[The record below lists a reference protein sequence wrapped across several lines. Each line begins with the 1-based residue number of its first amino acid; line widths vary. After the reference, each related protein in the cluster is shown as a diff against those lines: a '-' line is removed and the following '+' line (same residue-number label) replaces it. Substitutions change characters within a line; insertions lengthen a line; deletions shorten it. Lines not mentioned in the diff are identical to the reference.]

1 MSLVAWYPLNGN
13 LKDISGNH
21 YDLNTNYLYGDVN
34 QDGKID
40 STDSRLVLDYFTG
53 NATLTDNQRAL
64 ADVNQDGNINN
75 RDSKE
80 ILKYINGINT
90 NTLVGKP
97 SNIQRFEPVWGKGKT
112 GRYAWKN
119 TSQQSYTNRIFIDEL
134 RNARQLS
141 VSCWVKV
148 DSIPV
153 DFKNI
158 LNFHTRNNS
167 NNSSGIL
174 KLESVGVNGTWITWY
189 DNNHLGITNAVM
201 ANQAELGKWVH
212 IVNVFERDKCHKYI
226 NGKYI
231 AYSNYTNSHLD
242 FDEITLVGDFWIGNE
257 GNESGYF
264 DGSICNVKIYDHCLS
279 KEEAYQDY
287 LSPMLHYTFENPYAE
302 ETKNIE
308 HIIFHNTGNGAY
320 TNISYGSD
328 DKGDYFI
335 KTPKGV
341 GSDWAAGPQIDQNVV
356 YGGNYYTWSI
366 EVNPDIDLI
375 AKDNYAVLSSTLD
388 KYIWFDRSINPTSTW
403 TGNDASCILIDS
415 YTEDIPKNTWTRIWI
430 TVYVDP
436 AIGKAELIHTLCPNV
451 TSGQVKCYYRNSQL
465 EKKDHMTPYTRNR
478 REQQLIRDNS
488 GMGNDGVVKY
498 KREEIPINVSIRSN
512 GCKVVENNKIF
523 TINNFSYNT
532 DSNTRSNVISNL
544 YKMPKNFRYHY
555 LNSIISYEF
564 DIKLENI
571 AIENGKTFRCI
582 FQGEV
587 YKSGSIKWLT
597 GGPVHEVDITN
608 RLRKGTNGTYHVTI
622 EKQII
627 NTETV
632 DSETTDYDIQ
642 LRFDYI
648 QSGTITISNFHA
660 YYQDLDTSTL
670 GITDRNNVIGTHSAY
685 FNGKT
690 RIETSVLKN
699 REIEQITYSAWFYP
713 LQDDVKLRYRNLF
726 TQHETYTSD
735 LWISYDTENA
745 GLWAYTYGDDNQY
758 HYFTCGSTGIVKPEN
773 WNHIVYTFNKGVS
786 KFYLNGELIATQDN
800 SSTFTKIKCRNQ
812 VSYIG
817 QGSAGHHDWHSLL
830 EGYLDDMRLY
840 PIPLTSDEV
849 KALYHTKAKIDKDSN
864 MYTNQLVE
872 TKNESVFELRGDL
885 HISLYGNGT
894 YSRTFKDKIFTL
906 EIQNPE
912 TTSNGLMGFYIG
924 YQSFNDNIISGKHY
938 RYSLYVKLPR
948 SGSWFI
954 RHERFDIH
962 YAEYEANKWY
972 HVVYDGIASNNKYRA
987 FCFYHKEP
995 SSSTN
1000 KIESGDKIQI
1010 RDFEFYRIDDDL
1022 LPIERDTDPKV
1033 TKKAQIKGFEVNE
1046 IDYDRLTKRQNIV
1059 EKDGAKW
1066 VEVFYHNTN
1075 NNTEWFANEAE
1086 ALHCTSQYKYS
1097 RLDCLEQ
1104 YRQADGKFEFLLEY
1118 PEIPDQFNRWKQTDN
1133 PAITEEINGSAVS
1146 NVNGYEAIHIDW
1158 SNEFGGLIKSN
1169 QPCTLLDGSTN
1180 FKFWFYAIGC
1190 YGIDD
1195 LESSNWAGKLP
1206 GQYQSSSLPGYLSD
1220 NPAHEVRL
1228 YARVSDEQINLRPTI
1243 INKYSAQWLEV
1254 FYHDNH
1260 SGTVLF
1266 SSKEEA
1272 MHTIG
1277 NKDKYSILD
1286 CLEQYRGKDNKFEF
1300 LLEYPTD
1307 LPGQY
1312 LRWKQTSNPLEDN
1325 TESTEKYLTNEFVK
1339 GYELIHDSWNDKI
1352 QWSGLLLNQRDN
1364 LSLLDGV
1371 IGTNYWYAIG
1381 CYVKY
1386 NNSGILGVKVDGTSD
1401 RVVSNDT
1408 HLYVRI
1414 DNIDNRQQIA
1424 KLLKTG
1430 TIKTKEIKEI

>member
-1 MSLVAWYPLNGN
+1 MLVAWYPLNGN

-21 YDLNTNYLYGDVN
+21 YDLNTNHIYGDIDGDGRITQEDSELASQYFNGITTLTSEQTIRADVN
-34 QDGKID
+34 QDGK
-40 STDSRLVLDYFTG
+40 
-53 NATLTDNQRAL
+53 
-64 ADVNQDGNINN
+64 VNS
-75 RDSKE
+75 RDSE
-80 ILKYINGINT
+80 IILNYAHERIIDGAINC
-90 NTLVGKP
+90 
-97 SNIQRFEPVWGKGKT
+97 PVPGQIRHNPIWGEGKT
-112 GRYAWKN
+112 GKAWVN
-119 TSQQSYTNRIFIDEL
+119 NSCNSFTNRVMINEL
-134 RNARQLS
+134 KGATKFS
-141 VSCWVKV
+141 ISCWVKV
-148 DSIPV
+148 NSII
-153 DFKNI
+153 DHFRDI
-158 LNFHTRNNS
+158 FSFYTLNSQDNS
-167 NNSSGIL
+167 KKAL
-174 KLESVGVNGTWITWY
+174 RLESHSYSGNHLAWYNNGHLCSDNSVIAHAINLGEWIHFTFVFGKEQAYKYVNGRYI
-189 DNNHLGITNAVM
+189 GTN
-201 ANQAELGKWVH
+201 
-212 IVNVFERDKCHKYI
+212 KY
-226 NGKYI
+226 
-231 AYSNYTNSHLD
+231 SQSQLD
-242 FDEITLVGDFWIGNE
+242 FDKISLTGEIRLGSSPEKDL
-257 GNESGYF
+257 YL
-264 DGSICNVKIYDHCLS
+264 DGSICNIKIYDHCLS

-287 LSPMLHYTFENPYAE
+287 LSPMLHYTFEQPFAE
-302 ETKNIE
+302 ETENLSSDYYQW
-308 HIIFHNTGNGAY
+308 GASTY
-320 TNISYGSD
+320 SSD
-328 DKGDYFI
+328 DKGNYFI
-335 KTPKGV
+335 KIPANAWNG
-341 GSDWAAGPQIDQNVV
+341 GIWLNNAIV
-356 YGGNYYTWSI
+356 YGGNYYTWSL
-366 EVNPDIDLI
+366 EVNPDIDLSV
-375 AKDNYAVLSSTLD
+375 DREGDLFDGNLNSNTYSSNGLG
-388 KYIWFDRSINPTSTW
+388 RSTV
-403 TGNDASCILIDS
+403 D
-415 YTEDIPKNTWTRIWI
+415 YYKEKIPKNTWTRIWVTTYI
-430 TVYVDP
+430 EPEVG
-436 AIGKAELIHTLCPNV
+436 IGKLNHAFCPKIPTGV
-451 TSGQVKCYYRNSQL
+451 SQIKVYYRNLML

-532 DSNTRSNVISNL
+532 DSNTRSNVVANL
-544 YKMPKNFRYHY
+544 YKMPKNSRYHY

-571 AIENGKTFRCI
+571 AIENGKTFRCF
-582 FQGEV
+582 FQGGV
-587 YKSGSIKWLT
+587 YKSGSIKWLS
-597 GGPVHEVDITN
+597 GGPVHVVDITN

-622 EKQII
+622 EKKII

-648 QSGTITISNFHA
+648 QSGTITISNFHT
-660 YYQDLDTSTL
+660 YYQNLDTSIL
-670 GITDRNNVIGTHSAY
+670 GITDRISAIGTHSAH

-713 LQDDVKLRYRNLF
+713 LQDTVKVRYRNLF
-726 TQHETYTSD
+726 TQHETYASD

-745 GLWAYTYGDDNQY
+745 GLWAYIYGDDNQY
-758 HYFTCGSTGIVKPEN
+758 HYFTRGSTGIVKPEN

-786 KFYLNGELIATQDN
+786 KFYLNGELIATQNN
-800 SSTFTKIKCRNQ
+800 SSTFTKIKCRDQ

-817 QGSAGHHDWHSLL
+817 QGSEGPQDWHPLL

-840 PIPLTSDEV
+840 PIPLTDEEV

-885 HISLYGNGT
+885 YIFSLYSNGT
-894 YSRTFKDKIFTL
+894 LSSTFKDKIFTV

-912 TTSNGLMGFYIG
+912 TASNGLMGFYIG

-938 RYSLYVKLPR
+938 RYSLYVKLPK

-954 RHERFDIH
+954 GHERLRPDFY

-972 HVVYDGIASNNKYRA
+972 HVVYDGIASNNNYRA

-1022 LPIERDTDPKV
+1022 FPIERDTDPKV

-1075 NNTEWFANEAE
+1075 NNTEWFADEAE
-1086 ALHCTSQYKYS
+1086 ALHCTSEYKYS

-1104 YRQADGKFEFLLEY
+1104 YRQSDGKFEFLLEY
-1118 PEIPDQFNRWKQTDN
+1118 PIEHPGQFNRWKQTDN
-1133 PAITEEINGSAVS
+1133 PTKVQESNGALIPA
-1146 NVNGYEAIHIDW
+1146 NGYEAIHIDW
-1158 SNEFGGLIKSN
+1158 SSGFGGLLKHKRIMHSN
-1169 QPCTLLDGSTN
+1169 EGVFTLLDGSTN
-1180 FKFWFYAIGC
+1180 HNNFFYSVGYYNNTGKDSLEIGAWADKVPGPSLSG
-1190 YGIDD
+1190 GIDNQVVT
-1195 LESSNWAGKLP
+1195 EI
-1206 GQYQSSSLPGYLSD
+1206 
-1220 NPAHEVRL
+1220 RL
-1228 YARVSDEQINLRPTI
+1228 YARISDEQINLGPTI
-1243 INKYSAQWLEV
+1243 INKYGAQWLEV
-1254 FYHDNH
+1254 FYHNNH

-1266 SSKEEA
+1266 KDDEEA

-1300 LLEYPTD
+1300 LLEYPTEN
-1307 LPGQY
+1307 PGRY
-1312 LRWKQTSNPLEDN
+1312 NRWKQTDNPAETIDIRTDIPYDDTSVVN
-1325 TESTEKYLTNEFVK
+1325 
-1339 GYELIHDSWNDKI
+1339 GYEPIHIDWLTEGDKFGGLILSINDDSLIDGNIGNNWHFAIGVNKRY
-1352 QWSGLLLNQRDN
+1352 N
-1364 LSLLDGV
+1364 LDGKLG
-1371 IGTNYWYAIG
+1371 IPGPIFN
-1381 CYVKY
+1381 
-1386 NNSGILGVKVDGTSD
+1386 NNSEVYDNPNYLIQE
-1401 RVVSNDT
+1401 DT

-1414 DNIDNRQQIA
+1414 DNINNRQQIA

-1430 TIKTKEIKEI
+1430 NIKTKEIKEV